1 MDYYSKINYMNQY
14 MISKSDVMDS
24 LRNYIVHCEETQEEG
39 WSENKRKVIL
49 EILKKFSRCVEELRF
64 PEIESVDW
72 FYQYMWKGDGIVLE
86 LQHCD
91 KAEFDE
97 EQGLVSMES
106 SNSMVLAQ
114 VKCAYLT
121 VEQYAEKYDV
131 TVTAVR
137 QWIRRGKLRSAVKMG
152 RDWLIPELADRPQ
165 RGYEPVTY
173 SWQYLSDALLEEYP
187 FLDQCCELHIM
198 RSERERAMFQAVLL
212 NKYGKVYEKLRMG
225 IKERE
230 KLELALISQPEVEA
244 EEWQQSLMFVPNKEK
259 IYYLKG
265 GKIML
270 EEEVR
275 KYEDT
280 IKMMRENNLEIHT
293 SNDLYDEDGMY
304 IWGFS
309 ASMSSVDYDEEGNET
324 GEAEAVRLD
333 GGIVIPSESEFM
345 MEMEENGYTS
355 AAELCDS
362 MSGDMIS
369 TYITVANM
377 REGIKPEILKELDLP
392 EEAAYESSILYIQ
405 NIEEEHLENLKMF
418 LKAFDFVK
426 EGIPASNCS
435 LAVCLMSW
443 EQESE
448 KAKIF
453 LECGWRIRSIDQS
466 AVLVYRR
473 L

>member
-1 MDYYSKINYMNQY
+1 
-14 MISKSDVMDS
+14 
-24 LRNYIVHCEETQEEG
+24 
-39 WSENKRKVIL
+39 
-49 EILKKFSRCVEELRF
+49 
-64 PEIESVDW
+64 
-72 FYQYMWKGDGIVLE
+72 
-86 LQHCD
+86 
-91 KAEFDE
+91 
-97 EQGLVSMES
+97 
-106 SNSMVLAQ
+106 MVLAQ

-345 MEMEENGYTS
+345 M
-355 AAELCDS
+355 
-362 MSGDMIS
+362 
-369 TYITVANM
+369 
-377 REGIKPEILKELDLP
+377 
-392 EEAAYESSILYIQ
+392 
-405 NIEEEHLENLKMF
+405 
-418 LKAFDFVK
+418 
-426 EGIPASNCS
+426 
-435 LAVCLMSW
+435 
-443 EQESE
+443 
-448 KAKIF
+448 
-453 LECGWRIRSIDQS
+453 
-466 AVLVYRR
+466 
-473 L
+473 

>member
-1 MDYYSKINYMNQY
+1 
-14 MISKSDVMDS
+14 
-24 LRNYIVHCEETQEEG
+24 
-39 WSENKRKVIL
+39 
-49 EILKKFSRCVEELRF
+49 
-64 PEIESVDW
+64 
-72 FYQYMWKGDGIVLE
+72 
-86 LQHCD
+86 
-91 KAEFDE
+91 
-97 EQGLVSMES
+97 
-106 SNSMVLAQ
+106 
-114 VKCAYLT
+114 
-121 VEQYAEKYDV
+121 
-131 TVTAVR
+131 
-137 QWIRRGKLRSAVKMG
+137 
-152 RDWLIPELADRPQ
+152 
-165 RGYEPVTY
+165 
-173 SWQYLSDALLEEYP
+173 
-187 FLDQCCELHIM
+187 
-198 RSERERAMFQAVLL
+198 
-212 NKYGKVYEKLRMG
+212 MG

-369 TYITVANM
+369 TYITV
-377 REGIKPEILKELDLP
+377 
-392 EEAAYESSILYIQ
+392 
-405 NIEEEHLENLKMF
+405 
-418 LKAFDFVK
+418 
-426 EGIPASNCS
+426 
-435 LAVCLMSW
+435 
-443 EQESE
+443 
-448 KAKIF
+448 
-453 LECGWRIRSIDQS
+453 
-466 AVLVYRR
+466 
-473 L
+473 